1 MKRFL
6 KLVSISGLVLF
17 WGLFYGVNLFAAE
30 QKLPVIKG
38 QKVVAML
45 NGEPITL
52 AEFKQELATLDKV
65 RTEKEKAE
73 KEKEGEL
80 LRRLI
85 DSRLIVQEGRR
96 IGFDELPEAKNLVD
110 VFSRVTLREMLA
122 ERQVKDVKANQEGV
136 ERLYREFIQEWKITS
151 VLIQKEEDAKKA
163 EDELKAGKSFDELA
177 KNLIEGGKAKGGEEK
192 NYLKKK
198 DLAPEISEALSKMKV
213 GSISPMIHIKQ
224 GFVILRVDDVRYP
237 DNPEALEKA
246 KQEGLA
252 FEKGKALRKYSDG
265 LMKKYSVIHQKV
277 LDSINY
283 EAKVEDFQEYLKD
296 KRVVAEIKGEKPI
309 TVGELTEQIRQG
321 IYHGIDQAIQSKK
334 INIKKVP
341 TLEEMIYK
349 RVFRKEALRLGI
361 DKTQEYKLRVSN
373 YEKSVIFGVFV
384 EKVIFPEVKVTE
396 EEVKRYYNEH
406 IGELTYPEMLKIKG
420 LAFGKRKDAE
430 EAMEKL
436 RKGMDFQWLSAHA
449 EGQLEGDTKGLMRF
463 DGNPLA
469 TKSLPEGLQKV
480 LSGARSGDLKLYASP
495 EDHYY
500 VLSVLDVVPSKPQ
513 PYEEV
518 KGIIGPKVFQ
528 EKLGK
533 TVEAWVAKLKAVS
546 EIEVY
551 LKD

>member
-6 KLVSISGLVLF
+6 KLVFISGLVLF

-38 QKVVAML
+38 QKVVAVL

-52 AEFKQELATLDKV
+52 EEFKLELATMDKGK
-65 RTEKEKAE
+65 TDKEKAE

-80 LRRLI
+80 LRRLV

-96 IGFDELPEAKNLVD
+96 IGFDDLPEVKNLVD
-110 VFSRVTLREMLA
+110 VFSKVTLREMLV
-122 ERQVKDVKANQEGV
+122 ERQLKDVKANQEGV
-136 ERLYREFIQEWKITS
+136 ERLYREFVQEWKITS

-163 EDELKAGKSFDELA
+163 EDELKAGKSFDELV
-177 KNLIEGGKAKGGEEK
+177 KDLIEGGKAKGGEEK

-213 GSISPMIHIKQ
+213 GSISPMIRIKQ
-224 GFVILRVDDVRYP
+224 GFVVLRVEDIRYP
-237 DNPEALEKA
+237 DNPEAMEKA
-246 KQEGLA
+246 RQEGLA
-252 FEKGKALRKYSDG
+252 IEKANVLRKYSDG

-283 EAKVEDFQEYLKD
+283 ESKIEDFQEYLKD

-309 TVGELTEQIRQG
+309 TVGELTEQMRQG
-321 IYHGIDQAIQSKK
+321 IYHSVDQAIKSKK
-334 INIKKVP
+334 LNIKKVP
-341 TLEEMIYK
+341 ILEEMIYK

-361 DKTQEYKLRVSN
+361 DKTREYKLRVSN
-373 YEKSVIFGVFV
+373 YEKAVIFGVFV
-384 EKVIFPEVKVTE
+384 EKVIVPDVKISE
-396 EEVKRYYNEH
+396 EEIKDYYDGH
-406 IGELTYPEMLKIKG
+406 IKEFTYPEMIKIKG
-420 LAFGKRKDAE
+420 LAFGKRKEAE

-436 RKGMDFQWLSAHA
+436 RKGMDFQWFSAHV
-449 EGQLEGDTKGLMRF
+449 EGQLESDTKGLMQF
-463 DGNPLA
+463 DGNPVA

-500 VLSVLDVVPSKPQ
+500 VLSVLEVVPSKLQ
-513 PYEEV
+513 PYGEV
-518 KGIIGPKVFQ
+518 RGTIGPKVFH

-533 TVEAWVAKLKAVS
+533 TVEGWAAKLRAIS
-546 EIEVY
+546 DIEVY